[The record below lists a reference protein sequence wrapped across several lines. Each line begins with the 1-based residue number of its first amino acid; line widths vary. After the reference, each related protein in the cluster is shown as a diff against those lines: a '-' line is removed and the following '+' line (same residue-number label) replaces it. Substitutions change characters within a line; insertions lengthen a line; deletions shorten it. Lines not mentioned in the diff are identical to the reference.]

1 MFVFLFTHSFIQ
13 LKRWHTTCVDYCGSF
28 LLILTCEYLAMWQCI
43 GPECK
48 HTQTISVFQHIP
60 LPYPILW
67 PWIYMPYDK
76 RENLVQLFCY
86 LIEMLIVTIKLYV
99 ICNHFSFFDCA
110 SSKEI
115 EYYSL
120 TPPPQFLGQYCGERS
135 PHFPS
140 LINFPLKTGF
150 IIRGGGW
157 SAHSWEWPSGFFMA
171 ATISICLC
179 TLFFFFKSFGR
190 FLDRYGVCRGGRKF
204 MECLHRKWAV
214 ALSSLASAQPQNRGM
229 FTDPRTFKWRQKPA
243 TFGW

>member
-99 ICNHFSFFDCA
+99 ICNHFSIFDCA
-110 SSKEI
+110 SLKEI

-120 TPPPQFLGQYCGERS
+120 TPTSPIPGAALWREESSLSLLDQFSLKNRFYHQGRGLIS
-135 PHFPS
+135 PLLKVTLWVPHGCHHFY
-140 LINFPLKTGF
+140 LPLHT
-150 IIRGGGW
+150 
-157 SAHSWEWPSGFFMA
+157 
-171 ATISICLC
+171 
-179 TLFFFFKSFGR
+179 FFFF
-190 FLDRYGVCRGGRKF
+190 
-204 MECLHRKWAV
+204 
-214 ALSSLASAQPQNRGM
+214 
-229 FTDPRTFKWRQKPA
+229 
-243 TFGW
+243 